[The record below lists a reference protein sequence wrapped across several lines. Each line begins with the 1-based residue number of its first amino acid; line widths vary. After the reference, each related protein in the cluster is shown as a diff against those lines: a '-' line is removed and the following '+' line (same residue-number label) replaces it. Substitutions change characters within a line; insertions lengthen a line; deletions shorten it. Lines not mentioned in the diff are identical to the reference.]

1 MLPAGGSVAG
11 GGAEIDEFCVYND
24 LRVGGD
30 GRQKF
35 IGSAHMDGSLAAG
48 DHRLGHTGLRG
59 LILAVLGDGH
69 GIYSDRGLGLRDGCF
84 RGGGFRGEGGLR
96 SGGFRCALG
105 CAAAGKRG
113 CQQ

>member
-1 MLPAGGSVAG
+1 
-11 GGAEIDEFCVYND
+11 
-24 LRVGGD
+24 
-30 GRQKF
+30 
-35 IGSAHMDGSLAAG
+35 MDGSLAAG
-48 DHRLGHTGLRG
+48 DHRLGHTGLGGFVLTVLGNGHSVYRGRG
-59 LILAVLGDGH
+59 LGF
-69 GIYSDRGLGLRDGCF
+69 GLGLRDGCF

>member
-1 MLPAGGSVAG
+1 
-11 GGAEIDEFCVYND
+11 
-24 LRVGGD
+24 
-30 GRQKF
+30 
-35 IGSAHMDGSLAAG
+35 MDGSLAAG
-48 DHRLGHTGLRG
+48 NHRLGHTGLRG

-69 GIYSDRGLGLRDGCF
+69 SVNRGCRLGFGLGLRDGCF